1 MHNDADKVQ
10 FVDYNIVLGSYGC
23 FFMSLNETI
32 TQVCNQITAQDF
44 LTVSDFYSLK
54 PGNIF

>member
-1 MHNDADKVQ
+1 
-10 FVDYNIVLGSYGC
+10 
-23 FFMSLNETI
+23 MSLNETI

-54 PGNIF
+54 PGNIFKIPDFLAKLIFLV